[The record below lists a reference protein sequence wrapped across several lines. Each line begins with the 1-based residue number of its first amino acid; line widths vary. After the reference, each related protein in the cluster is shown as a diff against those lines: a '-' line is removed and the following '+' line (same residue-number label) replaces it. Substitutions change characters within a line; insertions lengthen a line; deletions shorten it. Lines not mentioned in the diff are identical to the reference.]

1 MLGSGIGLSL
11 MRSTELKHEG
21 RPTLPDVPSVAPF
34 VTAIWGQ
41 SEHQHILLESD
52 DVLPKEELVD

>member
-1 MLGSGIGLSL
+1 MLGSGIGLLL

-34 VTAIWGQ
+34 VTAIG
-41 SEHQHILLESD
+41 SVAKFLNFVAVHCAA
-52 DVLPKEELVD
+52 V